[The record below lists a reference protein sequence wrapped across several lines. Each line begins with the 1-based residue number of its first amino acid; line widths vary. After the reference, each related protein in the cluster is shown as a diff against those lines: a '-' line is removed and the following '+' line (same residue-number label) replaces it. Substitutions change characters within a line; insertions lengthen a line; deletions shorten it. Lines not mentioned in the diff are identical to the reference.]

1 LPGRALPAARFILA
15 IDPLSPP
22 AGLDG
27 AVAAIGN
34 FDGVHR
40 GHRAVIKRAEA
51 LALRLGR
58 PCAVVT
64 FEPHPSDFFL
74 GRDRIFRLTPCDTKA
89 LILERLGV
97 QGMIVLDFDAELAA
111 LSADAFVEEVLVGRL
126 GLSAV
131 VAGYDFHFGR
141 GRSGT
146 PNFLAETGPPHGLE
160 VEIVPPILAD
170 ESGSIAA
177 VSSTAIRQALELG
190 DVERAAH
197 LLGHPYFVIGEVI
210 HGDKRGAGLGFPTA
224 NLRLDPSNRLRH
236 GIYAVDVKIGETHY
250 GGVASFGRRPTF
262 DDGPPL
268 LEVFIFDFSG
278 DLYGRMLEVAFR
290 SFIRAEEKFS
300 SIEGLK
306 AQMRQDEAAAR
317 DILRR

>member
-1 LPGRALPAARFILA
+1 M
-15 IDPLSPP
+15 DPQSSPE
-22 AGLDG
+22 GLEG

-40 GHRAVIKRAEA
+40 GHRAVIRRAEA
-51 LALRLGR
+51 LAERLGR

-74 GRDRIFRLTPCDTKA
+74 GRDTIFRLTPCDTKA
-89 LILERLGV
+89 LILARLSV
-97 QGMIVLDFDAELAA
+97 RGMIVLNFDAAFAA
-111 LSADAFVEEVLVGRL
+111 LSADAFVEDVLVRRL

-146 PNFLAETGPPHGLE
+146 PNFLAEAGPRHGLD

-190 DVERAAH
+190 DVERAGH

-236 GIYAVDVKIGETHY
+236 GIYAVEVRIGQARY
-250 GGVASFGRRPTF
+250 SGVASFGRRPTF
-262 DDGPPL
+262 DNGPPL

-278 DLYGRMLEVAFR
+278 DLYGQMLEVAFR
-290 SFIRAEEKFS
+290 SFIREEEKFS
-300 SIEGLK
+300 SIEDLK
-306 AQMRQDEAAAR
+306 AQMKQDEAAAR
-317 DILRR
+317 DILR

>member
-1 LPGRALPAARFILA
+1 MGRALPAAPFILA
-15 IDPLSPP
+15 SYPQSPP
-22 AGLDG
+22 EGLEG

-40 GHRAVIKRAEA
+40 GHRGVIKRAQA
-51 LALRLGR
+51 LAQRLGR

-74 GRDRIFRLTPCDTKA
+74 GQGTIFRLAPCDTKA
-89 LILERLGV
+89 VVLSRLGV
-97 QGMIVLDFDAELAA
+97 QGMIVLKFDQTLAA
-111 LSADAFVEEVLVGRL
+111 LPADSFVRDVLVGRL

-131 VAGYDFHFGR
+131 VAGYDFHFGKDR
-141 GRSGT
+141 LGT
-146 PNFLAETGPPHGLE
+146 PDFLAEAGRRYGLE
-160 VEIVPPILAD
+160 VEIVAPILAD

-190 DVERAAH
+190 DVERAAN

-236 GIYAVDVKIGETHY
+236 GIYAVEVRIGEARY

-262 DDGPPL
+262 DNGPPL

-278 DLYGRMLEVAFR
+278 DLYGQRIEVDFR
-290 SFIRAEEKFS
+290 SFIRDEEKFS
-300 SIEGLK
+300 SIEELK
-306 AQMRQDEAAAR
+306 AQMKQDEAAAR
-317 DILRR
+317 DILSR